1 MRGGDPDAYLV
12 QHVGYLL
19 CLHQL
24 LRLQML
30 RLHLTLLCGQSV
42 DILLDILQIHV
53 HNGDALLFI
62 VFRHIHE
69 TGVKCVLMCVCFNV
83 YMCVSC
89 RGVIYLCKRNN
100 HRHEN

>member
-1 MRGGDPDAYLV
+1 MFLLIWQLGEMQGALRGGLAYLI

-30 RLHLTLLCGQSV
+30 CLHLALLRGQPM

-53 HNGDALLFI
+53 HNGDALLFL
-62 VFRHIHE
+62 FSTHP
-69 TGVKCVLMCVCFNV
+69 
-83 YMCVSC
+83 
-89 RGVIYLCKRNN
+89 
-100 HRHEN
+100 

>member
-1 MRGGDPDAYLV
+1 MLICEMQTMRVPIAYLV

-30 RLHLTLLCGQSV
+30 RLHLALLRGQSM

-53 HNGDALLFI
+53 HNGDALL
-62 VFRHIHE
+62 HIHDQCYVE
-69 TGVKCVLMCVCFNV
+69 VC
-83 YMCVSC
+83 
-89 RGVIYLCKRNN
+89 
-100 HRHEN
+100 